1 MLTMM
6 YVDSSTISNSQEGK
20 VEIKFDML
28 DNESPV
34 RIISDDKDKPFDG
47 KAKVWFDSDDI
58 VGDIGLGGTFLLNA
72 LSAGENKL
80 KADKRVDI
88 FNDSG
93 DLLQTVKFHTSCSK
107 PLLVGDRFGGVLLVD
122 FVLE

>member
-1 MLTMM
+1 MM

-47 KAKVWFDSDDI
+47 KAKVWFDSDDM
-58 VGDIGLGGTFLLNA
+58 VGHISLGETFLINA
-72 LSAGENKL
+72 LNAGENKL
-80 KADKRVDI
+80 KADTRVHI
-88 FNDSG
+88 FNDNG
-93 DLLQTVKFHTSCSK
+93 EVPHFLLEAIA
-107 PLLVGDRFGGVLLVD
+107 RR
-122 FVLE
+122 